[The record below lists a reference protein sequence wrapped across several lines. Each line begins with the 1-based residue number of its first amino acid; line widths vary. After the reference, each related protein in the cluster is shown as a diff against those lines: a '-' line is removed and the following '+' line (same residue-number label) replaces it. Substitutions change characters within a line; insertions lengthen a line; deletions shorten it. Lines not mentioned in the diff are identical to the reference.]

1 MHGIAPFYDNTKRKP
16 RIESHVQS
24 YGMSPVCGQELNKIA
39 FRNIKEIKRS
49 GALRSALKFSLP
61 TLAGSAPVDTRA
73 GQ

>member
-1 MHGIAPFYDNTKRKP
+1 MAYLLNF
-16 RIESHVQS
+16 
-24 YGMSPVCGQELNKIA
+24 GQELGKITVK
-39 FRNIKEIKRS
+39 NIKEIKRL